1 MQTVGYEIMKAK
13 AFCQRYPPMPP
24 LLPFHYELFCRQKLE
39 NSLCQLGYSRKRAK
53 VITARIPFEDLPKV
67 APEEIGAIWKAEVD
81 AQ

>member
-39 NSLCQLGYSRKRAK
+39 NSVCQLGYSRKRAK